1 MQKTLRD
8 QYFKVEVLERAL
20 NFKELSQDEREK
32 MERELD
38 AIKTLLVQEEH
49 SLKELQRQ
57 SRQSP
62 MVAVVLV
69 VLCFAV
75 YCIYSLF

>member
-57 SRQSP
+57 SRQTP
-62 MVAVVLV
+62 MVAGVLV